1 MTQRTWTAPATGLAV
16 LMVVTVAVGV
26 GPAAVRA
33 RDIGRQIDAAHAELA
48 KPNGGPELLEA
59 LETELAQLHEIAG
72 EGMTPI
78 PASADVAGLIG
89 RLSQMFDEANLGE
102 REVTTG
108 QSEQLEEAS
117 SMPMSVTVQGPFPA
131 LLSVLTR
138 IESLD
143 RLVRIERLRLAGL
156 HGRRGPID
164 RSGEVR
170 ASVQVE
176 VFYAPRR
183 VDGARTNGADS
194 GRRR

>member
-1 MTQRTWTAPATGLAV
+1 MQRTWTAPATGLAA
-16 LMVVTVAVGV
+16 LMVVTVGIGV

-33 RDIGRQIDAAHAELA
+33 RDIGQQISAAQAELA

-59 LETELAQLHEIAG
+59 LEADLAQLHEIAG

-89 RLSQMFDEANLGE
+89 QLSSMFDEAQLGE

-108 QSEQLEEAS
+108 QSEQLDEAS

-176 VFYAPRR
+176 VFYAPRK
-183 VDGARTNGADS
+183 VEAARSRGTDS